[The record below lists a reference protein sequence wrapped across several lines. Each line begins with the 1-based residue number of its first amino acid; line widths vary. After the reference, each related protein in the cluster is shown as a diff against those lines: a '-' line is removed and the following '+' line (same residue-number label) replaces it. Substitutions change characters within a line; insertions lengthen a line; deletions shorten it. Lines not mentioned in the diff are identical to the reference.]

1 MLREGGEE
9 EEKEEDSQLIYS
21 RNFELVRTSESNH
34 ACKKLEEK
42 QARKRLQNTNIELGN
57 GPFAL
62 RILLKVPYSGLAMF
76 LPPWKVLG
84 KWRENMNREAK
95 QCAAEL
101 MQVNE

>member
-1 MLREGGEE
+1 MLREGGGE
-9 EEKEEDSQLIYS
+9 EEKEEDSQLIYP
-21 RNFELVRTSESNH
+21 RNFELVRS

-62 RILLKVPYSGLAMF
+62 RILFKVPYSGLGMF
-76 LPPWKVLG
+76 LQPWKVLG
-84 KWRENMNREAK
+84 KWRENLNREAK